1 MPTDFRATDI
11 KDLPAIQR
19 LLQSAFH
26 TGADSPNLDSALL
39 KWKYYD
45 AGLDWEGSRSYA
57 LEKDGAMLAH
67 GSLWP
72 LKIGDVRAA
81 NLLDW
86 AAVRFPPGMGVAL
99 VRKIAEISPVLISTG
114 GSKATRAIMPRIGFR
129 PAAHQNIYVRVLRPW
144 KQLRTRP
151 AEPLTRALARLA
163 RNYAWSVGST
173 VPLRQW
179 SAERAASLPNP
190 AANHLLRCPS
200 AAVSGW
206 TLKHPGGRSGY
217 FVLSRVGGQ
226 CRVARIRTTDL
237 QAGYALAVQAAL
249 EDPESCELVA
259 LSSNGDANRALEA
272 NHFHYREQRPVFVHD
287 PQHLIPHESF
297 PLDLDM
303 LDDDL
308 AYLNTPEYPYFT

>member
-1 MPTDFRATDI
+1 MPLDFRATDV

-26 TGADSPNLDSALL
+26 TGPDSPNLDSALF

-45 AGLDWEGSRSYA
+45 AGPDWEGSRSYA

-72 LKIGDVRAA
+72 LKIGNVRAA

-129 PAAHQNIYVRVLRPW
+129 PAANQNIFVRVLRPW
-144 KQLRTRP
+144 KQHRTRP
-151 AEPLTRALARLA
+151 AEPFARALPRLA
-163 RNYAWSVGST
+163 RNYAWSAPST

-179 SAERAASLPNP
+179 SAARADSLPDP

-200 AAVSGW
+200 AVVSGW
-206 TLKHPGGRSGY
+206 ALKHPGGRAGY

-237 QAGYALAVQAAL
+237 AAGYALAVQAAL
-249 EDPESCELVA
+249 EDAEACELVA
-259 LSSNGDANRALEA
+259 LSSTAAASRALEA
-272 NHFHYREQRPVFVHD
+272 NNFRFRDQRPVSVHD
-287 PQHLIPHESF
+287 PQHLIPASYPF
-297 PLDLDM
+297 DLDM
-303 LDDDL
+303 LDDDM

>member
-26 TGADSPNLDSALL
+26 TGPDSPNLDSALL

-57 LEKDGAMLAH
+57 LEKDGALLAH

-72 LKIGDVRAA
+72 LRIGNVRAA

-99 VRKIAEISPVLISTG
+99 VRKLAEISPVLISTG
-114 GSKATRAIMPRIGFR
+114 GSKATRAIMPRIGFQ
-129 PAAHQNIYVRVLRPW
+129 PAANQNIYVRVLRPW
-144 KQLRTRP
+144 KQHRTRP
-151 AEPLTRALARLA
+151 AERLMRGLPRLA
-163 RNYAWSVGST
+163 RNYAWSVAAPA
-173 VPLRQW
+173 PLRQW
-179 SAERAASLPNP
+179 SAERAASLPDP

-200 AAVSGW
+200 AVVSSW
-206 TLKHPGGRSGY
+206 TLRHAEGRTGY
-217 FVLSRVGGQ
+217 FVLSRVAGQ
-226 CRVARIRTTDL
+226 TRIARIRTANL

-249 EDPESCELVA
+249 EDPEACELVA
-259 LSSNGDANRALEA
+259 LSSTGDANQALEA
-272 NHFHYREQRPVFVHD
+272 NHFHYRDQRPVFVHD
-287 PQHLIPHESF
+287 PQHLIPRESY

-303 LDDDL
+303 LDDDM
-308 AYLNTPEYPYFT
+308 AYLNIPEYPYFT